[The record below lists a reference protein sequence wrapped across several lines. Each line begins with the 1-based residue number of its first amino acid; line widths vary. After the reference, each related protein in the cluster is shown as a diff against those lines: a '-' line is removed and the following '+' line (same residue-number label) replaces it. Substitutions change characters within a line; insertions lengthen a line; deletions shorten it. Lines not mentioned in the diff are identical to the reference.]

1 MTGVAA
7 EQSVRRHLSSR
18 QLDTVER
25 LLDAAVEEVTETGYE
40 AFTVRGAAR
49 RAGVAP
55 ATAYTYFSSKE
66 HLIAEVFALRLRT
79 MPPTRLDRRRAPA
92 ERVAAVV
99 RDVVGVVADSPQL
112 WEATTAALT
121 ASQPDVLHVR
131 ERVGADMI
139 GRLVAALGEE
149 TDPSV
154 LTSLTMMWAGAMLL
168 VGTGHLPFEQL
179 ADRVADATRL
189 IVLGAHAEPA
199 NAVRGGG
206 AGR

>member
-1 MTGVAA
+1 MTSPAPGSPA
-7 EQSVRRHLSSR
+7 VRRHLSTR

-25 LLDAAVEEVTETGYE
+25 LLEAAVDEVADTGYE
-40 AFTVRGAAR
+40 GFTVRGAAR

-66 HLIAEVFALRLRT
+66 HLIAEVFAVRMRALPL
-79 MPPTRLDRRRAPA
+79 TRLDRRRAPA

-99 RDVVGVVADSPQL
+99 RDIVGIVADRPQL

-121 ASQPDVLHVR
+121 ASQPDVQHVR
-131 ERVGADMI
+131 ERVGLDMVT
-139 GRLVAALGEE
+139 RLVAALGED

-154 LTSLTMMWAGAMLL
+154 LSALTMMLAGAMLL

-179 ADRVADATRL
+179 TDHVADATRL
-189 IVLGAHAEPA
+189 IVKGAEP
-199 NAVRGGG
+199 
-206 AGR
+206 